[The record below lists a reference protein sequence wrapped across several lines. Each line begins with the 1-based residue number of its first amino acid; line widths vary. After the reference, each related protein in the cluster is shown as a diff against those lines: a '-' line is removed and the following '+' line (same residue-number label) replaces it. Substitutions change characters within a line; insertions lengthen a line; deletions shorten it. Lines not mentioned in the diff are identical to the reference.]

1 MSNQATQP
9 PPLPGTLA
17 ARPPQS
23 IEAEQAVLG
32 AMLLSKEAID
42 IVVELLEVDYFYRPA
57 HRKLFK
63 AIVSLYEK
71 NEPVDLITVADE
83 LTAKGWLKDVGG
95 RAYLAGLAEASP
107 SVVNV
112 AHHARIVAD
121 KAARNLLCRAAE
133 TMLASANDEAKDIDE
148 ILDLTEQQVFSI
160 KERKLAGTI
169 RPMEEI
175 LYDVLQNAENAQQHG
190 AAGLSSGFADLD
202 RLTSGFQ
209 KADLI
214 LIACRPSV
222 GKTAFA
228 LNIAEHLAVDK
239 NIPVLI
245 FSIEMKDEALVGRLL
260 CGRTKISSHK
270 LRNGWLS
277 DQEWTKLA
285 EAVEPLSRAP
295 LYIDCTPGITLL
307 DIRAKA
313 RRYKLKHGIGLVIID
328 YLQLI
333 APPRAE
339 NRQNE
344 VSVISRSLKQLA
356 GELDVPVIA
365 LSQLSRQVEIRGNDA
380 RPRLSDLR
388 ESGSLEQD
396 ADLVIFIH
404 RPRDE
409 SGHWGSEAEII
420 VAKQRNGPTGK
431 VDLTFVKPYA
441 RFELAENGRLPEDIY
456 RGD

>member
-214 LIACRPSV
+214 IIDTHRP
-222 GKTAFA
+222 
-228 LNIAEHLAVDK
+228 HLTPMYH
-239 NIPVLI
+239 PVSHLVYAARGSDVRT
-245 FSIEMKDEALVGRLL
+245 SIINGRL
-260 CGRTKISSHK
+260 
-270 LRNGWLS
+270 
-277 DQEWTKLA
+277 
-285 EAVEPLSRAP
+285 VM
-295 LYIDCTPGITLL
+295 
-307 DIRAKA
+307 
-313 RRYKLKHGIGLVIID
+313 
-328 YLQLI
+328 
-333 APPRAE
+333 
-339 NRQNE
+339 
-344 VSVISRSLKQLA
+344 
-356 GELDVPVIA
+356 
-365 LSQLSRQVEIRGNDA
+365 
-380 RPRLSDLR
+380 
-388 ESGSLEQD
+388 
-396 ADLVIFIH
+396 
-404 RPRDE
+404 
-409 SGHWGSEAEII
+409 
-420 VAKQRNGPTGK
+420 
-431 VDLTFVKPYA
+431 
-441 RFELAENGRLPEDIY
+441 ENGRLVSLDVDKIMADVNAIAKELAS
-456 RGD
+456 G